1 MKSMTIMQSKIEE
14 RKEVLFTIKT
24 EIVQRLN
31 ISREP
36 SQIDDDTPLF
46 GNGLKLDSV
55 DATEIIVM
63 LDKVFDIEVSE
74 SDDPSY
80 MRSINSLASFV
91 IMKRQA

>member
-1 MKSMTIMQSKIEE
+1 MKKMTVMQSKIEE
-14 RKEVLFTIKT
+14 RKEVIFTIKI
-24 EIVQRLN
+24 EIIQRLN
-31 ISREP
+31 ISREL

-63 LDKVFDIEVSE
+63 LDKVFNIQVDE
-74 SDDPSY
+74 SDESSY

-91 IMKRQA
+91 IVKRQA

>member
-74 SDDPSY
+74 SDNPSY

-91 IMKRQA
+91 ITKRQA

>member
-1 MKSMTIMQSKIEE
+1 MTIMQSKIEE

>member
-46 GNGLKLDSV
+46 GNGLKLDSG

-74 SDDPSY
+74 SDNPSY
-80 MRSINSLASFV
+80 MRGINSLASFV
-91 IMKRQA
+91 ITKRQA

>member
-1 MKSMTIMQSKIEE
+1 MTIMQSKIEE

-46 GNGLKLDSV
+46 SNGLKLDSV

-74 SDDPSY
+74 SDNPSY

-91 IMKRQA
+91 ITKRQA

>member
-74 SDDPSY
+74 SDNPSY

-91 IMKRQA
+91 ITKHQA

>member
-1 MKSMTIMQSKIEE
+1 MTIMQSKIEE

-24 EIVQRLN
+24 EIIQRLN
-31 ISREP
+31 IPREP
-36 SQIDDDTPLF
+36 SQVDDDTPLF

-63 LDKVFDIEVSE
+63 LDKVFDIQVSE
-74 SDDPSY
+74 SDNPSY

-91 IMKRQA
+91 ITKRQS

>member
-1 MKSMTIMQSKIEE
+1 MKSMTIMQGKIEE

-74 SDDPSY
+74 SDNSSY

-91 IMKRQA
+91 ITKRQA

>member
-1 MKSMTIMQSKIEE
+1 MTTMQSKIEE

-74 SDDPSY
+74 SDNPSY

-91 IMKRQA
+91 ITKRQA

>member
-1 MKSMTIMQSKIEE
+1 MTIMQGKIEE

-74 SDDPSY
+74 SDNPSY

-91 IMKRQA
+91 ITKRQA

>member
-55 DATEIIVM
+55 DATELIVM

-74 SDDPSY
+74 SDNPSY

-91 IMKRQA
+91 ITKRQA

>member
-1 MKSMTIMQSKIEE
+1 MTIMQSKIEE

-55 DATEIIVM
+55 DTTEIIVM

-74 SDDPSY
+74 SDNPSY
-80 MRSINSLASFV
+80 MRSINSLVSFV
-91 IMKRQA
+91 ITKRQA

>member
-91 IMKRQA
+91 ITKRQA